1 VHRSIGKTG
10 EEFSTEIGEQR
21 LNPLILLRE
30 ALNIAF
36 ELLRSYWKKKFMDV
50 MKRNGFESSYVE
62 PCLWKRSDPDG
73 TAADY
78 IKCLR
83 R

>member
-30 ALNIAF
+30 TLNAF

-50 MKRNGFESSYVE
+50 KKRMDLRARMSSHAYGRGLIPMK
-62 PCLWKRSDPDG
+62 
-73 TAADY
+73 
-78 IKCLR
+78 LR
-83 R
+83 IL